1 MQFPDTPSKPPFIHN
16 DATRKRQYT
25 ILENEVS
32 SQRDRNY
39 KANDSLEDMR
49 KQFSAEKLEWAKKL
63 KESKEKNSL
72 LEGQRRMDK
81 IKINTLETELSHSKQ
96 QVGAL
101 TEQNKGLE
109 QICEEML
116 SGNM

>member
-1 MQFPDTPSKPPFIHN
+1 M
-16 DATRKRQYT
+16 
-25 ILENEVS
+25 S

-49 KQFSAEKLEWAKKL
+49 KQFSAVKLEWAIKL